1 MTRAAR
7 APSADTGSVAG
18 VAVPRAPTGCP
29 TLLKLPAPPADRTGW
44 PWTEETP
51 PLPARRTDGGS
62 WPRVSIVTPSYNQ
75 AEFLEATLRSLLL
88 QGYPD
93 LELIVIDGGSMDG
106 SVDIL
111 RKYGPWLA
119 HWCSEPDRG
128 QSHAINKGFR
138 LATGNILAWLNS
150 DDIYFPGTL
159 QAAAET
165 IGRTGCDIFVGA
177 MEKVELGEDGPR
189 IQKHS
194 FSSRGQPIHEFPILA
209 GSRQARFHFIQ
220 PPMFWTR
227 ALWERT
233 GGLDERYHYVMD
245 LEWCN
250 RALAAGATVQTSDQ
264 LLARFALH
272 PGSKSQ
278 DQMERF
284 HREEARMYVR
294 LARTPGFRVLAC
306 ALATLKPVGRVFAHR
321 YAAARRRGS
330 RVTALVYAV
339 AARVLHVARR
349 AFLRLYASP
358 AFRRQWSWT
367 RRS

>member
-1 MTRAAR
+1 
-7 APSADTGSVAG
+7 
-18 VAVPRAPTGCP
+18 
-29 TLLKLPAPPADRTGW
+29 
-44 PWTEETP
+44 
-51 PLPARRTDGGS
+51 LPARRPDGGP

-75 AEFLEATLRSLLL
+75 AEFLEATLRSVLL

-93 LELIVIDGGSMDG
+93 LELIVIDGGSTDG

-111 RKYGPWLA
+111 RKYEPWLA
-119 HWCSEPDRG
+119 HWCSERDRG

-138 LATGNILAWLNS
+138 LATGQILAWLNS
-150 DDIYFPGTL
+150 DDTYFPGTL
-159 QAAAET
+159 RTAAET
-165 IGRTGCDIFVGA
+165 MGRTGCDIFVGA

-189 IQKHS
+189 LQKHS

-209 GSRQARFHFIQ
+209 GSRAARFHFIQ

-250 RALAAGATVQTSDQ
+250 RALAAGATVETGDQ

-278 DQMERF
+278 DQMERM
-284 HREEARMYVR
+284 HREEATMYLR
-294 LARTPGFRVLAC
+294 LARTPGFRALPC
-306 ALATLKPVGRVFAHR
+306 AMATLTPWGRVMAR
-321 YAAARRRGS
+321 RAAAARRRGRS
-330 RVTALVYAV
+330 VTASFYTLAGR
-339 AARVLHVARR
+339 AIRLGRR
-349 AFLRLYASP
+349 ASLWWH
-358 AFRRQWSWT
+358 RRQHPAGMKAQ
-367 RRS
+367 